1 MKEKEKNNL
10 IEKIDITDNVN
21 DFAGLLNRRFERKI
35 DYAIK
40 SIECASDAEIAVVTI
55 ESLEGISIEE
65 ISRKLFD
72 KFGIGKKGLNN
83 GMLFLIAKKDNK
95 YRIEVGDGLEDLI
108 DEELEKDL
116 KKRLITPHFRE
127 GDFGLGILKFINVAA
142 RKIYKDRSSRIA
154 IASLILGIISIIATA
169 IGITVSALLA
179 FNSYI
184 DIYSKTTV
192 GLLFLNVFI
201 PAAGAAAAAII
212 AGIVDII
219 GMKSGMFIETK
230 LGKSIAGIAMG
241 SVSIIILLLIY
252 YLFPGFILLLA
263 NIFNITSVS
272 F

>member
-1 MKEKEKNNL
+1 MKNPEKYDSF
-10 IEKIDITDNVN
+10 EKIDIKDNVN
-21 DFAGLLNRRFERKI
+21 DFAGLLSKRFERKI

-40 SIECASDAEIAVVTI
+40 SIECRSDAEIAVVTI
-55 ESLEGISIEE
+55 DSLQGRDIEE
-65 ISRKLFD
+65 ASKELFD

-83 GMLFLIAKKDNK
+83 GILILIAKKDNK

-108 DEELEKDL
+108 DDELEKDL
-116 KKRLITPHFRE
+116 KNRLITPYFKKGE
-127 GDFGLGILKFINVAA
+127 FGLGILKFINVTAG
-142 RKIYKDRSSRIA
+142 KIYRDRSSRIA
-154 IASLILGIISIIATA
+154 IASLILGIISVIATVV
-169 IGITVSALLA
+169 GIVVSALLA

-201 PAAGAAAAAII
+201 PAAGTAVASII
-212 AGIVDII
+212 AGTVDIS

-230 LGKSIAGIAMG
+230 LGKSISGILLGAL
-241 SVSIIILLLIY
+241 SLISLLLIY
-252 YLFPGFILLLA
+252 YLFSDFILLLA